1 MEENK
6 NYAFKFEPEK
16 KEMSFKDSNGTSKM
30 TMEGNGAPLGGDFAS
45 NNYTIANHMTRDS
58 KGKTRVKSLKA
69 PSIARD
75 NIGPG
80 SSGFAGVA
88 VLASII
94 AIAGIIIA
102 YLTLRY

>member
-6 NYAFKFEPEK
+6 SYAFKFEPEK

-30 TMEGNGAPLGGDFAS
+30 TIEGNGAPLGGNFAS
-45 NNYTIANHMTRDS
+45 NNYTLANHIQKDS

-69 PSIARD
+69 PGIVRD

-102 YLTLRY
+102 YLTLKY

>member
-16 KEMSFKDSNGTSKM
+16 KEMSFKDNNGTSKM

-45 NNYTIANHMTRDS
+45 NNYTIANHFSKD

-69 PSIARD
+69 PGIVKD

-80 SSGFAGVA
+80 SAGFAGVA

-94 AIAGIIIA
+94 AVAGIIIA

>member
-16 KEMSFKDSNGTSKM
+16 TEKTFTDKDGNSKM
-30 TMEGNGAPLGGDFAS
+30 TIESNGAPLGGDFE
-45 NNYTIANHMTRDS
+45 NNSYVIANHAS
-58 KGKTRVKSLKA
+58 KGKAKTKTKSLKA
-69 PSIARD
+69 PGAMTQ

-88 VLASII
+88 TLAAII
-94 AIAGIIIA
+94 AIAGIVVA